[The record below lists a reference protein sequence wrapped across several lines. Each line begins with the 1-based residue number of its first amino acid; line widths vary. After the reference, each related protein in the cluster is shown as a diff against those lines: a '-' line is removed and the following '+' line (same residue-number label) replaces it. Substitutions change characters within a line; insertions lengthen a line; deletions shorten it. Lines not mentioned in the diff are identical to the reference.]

1 MARLTPCP
9 SCQQHVLTNER
20 ECPHCG
26 ASLRSTSARA
36 PALLLGLALTGCP
49 ISVEPVYGVPEDDGP
64 EDEETDTGMETGTD
78 TDNDESE
85 TTTVGEPEY
94 GVPESG

>member
-9 SCQQHVLTNER
+9 SCQQHVLTDER
-20 ECPHCG
+20 ACPHCG
-26 ASLRSTSARA
+26 AALRSSNARV

-49 ISVEPVYGVPEDDGP
+49 DNVEPVYGSPEDDGP
-64 EDEETDTGMETGTD
+64 IDETETETGMDTGTD
-78 TDNDESE
+78 ETE